1 MGLLQS
7 TCICGTGWTRMPR
20 RQPRG
25 IVIDVSLSFSVHLLT
40 LHIITALF
48 LLVPAVWHAP
58 ALPPHFRL
66 LLRLMTAST
75 SAPPQV
81 IYNIEPAWRRHTGEG
96 GHRRNTRA
104 YLPSRN
110 TTLETAQHWQY
121 VTSKRLDGKSCR
133 THVVQLHLTFPEHPA
148 RIPFGGSTTG

>member
-1 MGLLQS
+1 
-7 TCICGTGWTRMPR
+7 MP

-48 LLVPAVWHAP
+48 LLVPAVSHAP

-81 IYNIEPAWRRHTGEG
+81 IYNMEPA
-96 GHRRNTRA
+96 
-104 YLPSRN
+104 
-110 TTLETAQHWQY
+110 
-121 VTSKRLDGKSCR
+121 
-133 THVVQLHLTFPEHPA
+133 
-148 RIPFGGSTTG
+148 